1 MLHCTDEAKTVVL
14 YMYALALR
22 RASIPYVD
30 VWIVMPTM
38 LNLCSAESHSMV
50 VGPVSVQGPWS
61 RVYSVVL
68 AQSVIPQ

>member
-1 MLHCTDEAKTVVL
+1 MLHSTDEAKTVVL

-38 LNLCSAESHSMV
+38 LNLCSAHSMV

-61 RVYSVVL
+61 RVYNVVL